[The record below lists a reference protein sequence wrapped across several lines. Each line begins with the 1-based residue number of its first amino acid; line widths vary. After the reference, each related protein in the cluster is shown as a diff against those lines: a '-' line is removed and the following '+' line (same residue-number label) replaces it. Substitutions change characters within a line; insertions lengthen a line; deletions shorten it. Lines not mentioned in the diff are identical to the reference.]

1 VLAPA
6 GMPLKAGEGIIG
18 LASAE
23 VRVDPL
29 AEWKQIYR
37 ELWRIDRSYFYDAN
51 LHGLDAVAME
61 KQYEP
66 YVETLASRDD

>member
-1 VLAPA
+1 LRA
-6 GMPLKAGEGIIG
+6 
-18 LASAE
+18 
-23 VRVDPL
+23 DPL

-37 ELWRIDRSYFYDAN
+37 ELWRIERSYFYDAN

-61 KQYEP
+61 KKYEP

>member
-1 VLAPA
+1 MLVPA

-18 LASAE
+18 LAGAE

-37 ELWRIDRSYFYDAN
+37 ELWRIERSYFYDAN

-61 KQYEP
+61 KKYEP